1 MNPKRATVG
10 VMTKGRTF
18 IQQLGVSTRQLIN
31 DRQISRLESEIAHTS
46 IIDNK
51 KPPVIIFNASTRIT
65 GLSQNAAFSLLT
77 ALSLRMSGQP
87 VVHYV
92 CGQGMTRCV
101 LGTNR
106 EDVWRD
112 PPCTRCMAQSR
123 RIFKFSEPIWFS
135 YNDDQT
141 LRAAIESLNIQ
152 QLATFSY
159 NGMALGEIVLPS
171 IRWVLR
177 RHHLFDDHNTKFLYR
192 QFILST
198 WNITKNF
205 EELIKKIN
213 PKAVVVFNGM
223 FFPEATIRQVA
234 IKHKIRV
241 ITHEAGIR
249 PFSGFFTDGE
259 ATAYP
264 ITIPKSYKLSSSKN
278 KKLDSYLEQRY
289 EGKFS
294 MADVQFWQSMNRLG
308 GEMLEDIKRYKQ
320 LVPIFTNV
328 IFDTS
333 QPHSNVLFPDMFNWL
348 DSLLSVFKK
357 HPKTLFVIRAHP
369 DETRPGKT
377 SQETVAEWAL
387 HRNIQAFRNVRFIN
401 PEQTLSSYDL
411 IQKAKFIMVYNSTIG
426 LEAAIIGVPV
436 LSAGKARYTQYPT
449 VYFPKTRT
457 AYSRQLEEFLKAKK
471 IKKIPANQ
479 IQSRRFLYYQLFK
492 TSLSFERFLR
502 PDGIWRGFVSLTG
515 FNQDDLKTE
524 NSETMRI
531 LVEGILENK
540 PFLTNE

>member
-1 MNPKRATVG
+1 M
-10 VMTKGRTF
+10 
-18 IQQLGVSTRQLIN
+18 IN

-101 LGTNR
+101 LGTIR

-264 ITIPKSYKLSSSKN
+264 ITIPKSYKLSSAQN

-502 PDGIWRGFVSLTG
+502 PDG
-515 FNQDDLKTE
+515 
-524 NSETMRI
+524 
-531 LVEGILENK
+531 
-540 PFLTNE
+540 

>member
-1 MNPKRATVG
+1 MRATAG
-10 VMTKGRTF
+10 VLTKGRIF
-18 IQQLGVSTRQLIN
+18 LQQLGVSARQLLN
-31 DRQISRLESEIAHTS
+31 DRQISTLESEIARTS

-51 KPPVIIFNASTRIT
+51 KPPVIVFNASTRIT

-77 ALSLRMSGQP
+77 AWSLKMGGHP

-106 EDVWRD
+106 EDAWHD

-123 RIFKFSEPIWFS
+123 RLFKFSESVWFS
-135 YNDDQT
+135 YNEDHV
-141 LRAAIESLNIQ
+141 LRAVIESLNIQ

-159 NGMALGEIVLPS
+159 YGMALGETVLPS

-205 EELIKKIN
+205 EELIKKVN

-223 FFPEATIRQVA
+223 FFPEATVRQVA
-234 IKHKIRV
+234 IKHNIRV

-264 ITIPKSYKLSSSKN
+264 ITIPKSYKLSSAQN
-278 KKLDSYLEQRY
+278 KKLDSYLEQRF

-294 MADVQFWQSMNRLG
+294 MADVQFWQSINRLSN
-308 GEMLEDIKRYKQ
+308 EILEDIKSYKQ

-357 HPKTLFVIRAHP
+357 HSKTLFVIRAHP
-369 DETRPGKT
+369 DEIRPGKT

-457 AYSRQLEEFLKAKK
+457 AYSRQLEEFLSTKK

-492 TSLSFERFLR
+492 TSLSFERFLH
-502 PDGIWRGFVSLTG
+502 PDGIWRGFVKLTG
-515 FNQDDLKTE
+515 FHPDDLKTE